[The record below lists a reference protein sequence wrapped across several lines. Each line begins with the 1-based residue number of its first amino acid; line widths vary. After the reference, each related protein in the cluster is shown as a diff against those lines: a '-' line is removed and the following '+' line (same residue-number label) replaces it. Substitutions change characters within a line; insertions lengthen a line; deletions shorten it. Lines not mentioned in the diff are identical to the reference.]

1 MFIINKVEKVE
12 QKKQAEQAKLIREKY
27 KKCYEIKSN
36 EK

>member
-1 MFIINKVEKVE
+1 MKYNPYNSVDAFEKMI
-12 QKKQAEQAKLIREKY
+12 AKLIREKY